1 MANYDPTRATRLY
14 CDIGP
19 KWVASTVA
27 QGYKVEGVDHVVW
40 RPVTYTSRAK
50 TETECAY
57 GKVDGESLAV
67 LSGIL
72 ANKMY
77 LYGTMFTVVTD
88 HKPIVPMYN
97 SHSKFMPVRVAKHK
111 SKLRAFD
118 FEVIYEAWGYH
129 TKRLRQQAPAK
140 Q

>member
-1 MANYDPTRATRLY
+1 M
-14 CDIGP
+14 
-19 KWVASTVA
+19 
-27 QGYKVEGVDHVVW
+27 
-40 RPVTYTSRAK
+40 
-50 TETECAY
+50 
-57 GKVDGESLAV
+57 

-77 LYGTMFTVVTD
+77 LYGTRFTVVTD
-88 HKPIVPMYN
+88 HKPIVPMFN
-97 SHSKFMPVRVAKHK
+97 SHSKSMPVRVAKHK

-129 TKRLRQQAPAK
+129 TKRLRQQAPTK